1 MKIYTLSS
9 CDTCRKALKLLRA
22 AGHDLQVVDVR
33 ADGIAPADL
42 AALAAAFGPR
52 LVNRASATW
61 RGLDAA
67 SRAKPPAELIAAHPT
82 VMKRPAM
89 FYQGAWH
96 LGWDAAT
103 RARVLGE

>member
-52 LVNRASATW
+52 LVNRASALV
-61 RGLDAA
+61 GLGLETGEV
-67 SRAKPPAELIAAHPT
+67 RVFGQVEL
-82 VMKRPAM
+82 
-89 FYQGAWH
+89 
-96 LGWDAAT
+96 
-103 RARVLGE
+103 RVSLMNGLGE